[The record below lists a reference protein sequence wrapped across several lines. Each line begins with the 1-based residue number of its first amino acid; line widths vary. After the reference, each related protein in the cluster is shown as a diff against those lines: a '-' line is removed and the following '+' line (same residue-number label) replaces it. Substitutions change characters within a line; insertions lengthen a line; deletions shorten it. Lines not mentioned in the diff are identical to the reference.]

1 MFNFNGYNESY
12 ADFTDD
18 SDKVRLRNETAG
30 GILSLQ
36 ISYRTDM
43 AVTSVCANVWGV
55 HSESVVRK
63 NWKGKSSFI
72 WEMVRVIWLLC
83 GE

>member
-1 MFNFNGYNESY
+1 MFNFNGYNESST
-12 ADFTDD
+12 DFTDD

-55 HSESVVRK
+55 CSEESSGRTGKGRVR
-63 NWKGKSSFI
+63 
-72 WEMVRVIWLLC
+72 
-83 GE
+83 

>member
-1 MFNFNGYNESY
+1 M
-12 ADFTDD
+12 DFTDD

-43 AVTSVCANVWGV
+43 AVTSMCANVWGV
-55 HSESVVRK
+55 CSEESSGK
-63 NWKGKSSFI
+63 NWKGKSPLI

>member
-1 MFNFNGYNESY
+1 MCNFNGYNKSSM
-12 ADFTDD
+12 DFTDD

-55 HSESVVRK
+55 
-63 NWKGKSSFI
+63 
-72 WEMVRVIWLLC
+72 
-83 GE
+83 

>member
-1 MFNFNGYNESY
+1 MCNFNGYNESCM
-12 ADFTDD
+12 DFTDD

-36 ISYRTDM
+36 ISYRRDM

-55 HSESVVRK
+55 CSEESSGRTGKGRVR
-63 NWKGKSSFI
+63 
-72 WEMVRVIWLLC
+72 
-83 GE
+83 

>member
-1 MFNFNGYNESY
+1 MCNFNGYNKSY
-12 ADFTDD
+12 TDFTDD

-55 HSESVVRK
+55 CSEESSGRTGKGRVR
-63 NWKGKSSFI
+63 
-72 WEMVRVIWLLC
+72 
-83 GE
+83 

>member
-1 MFNFNGYNESY
+1 M
-12 ADFTDD
+12 DFTDD
-18 SDKVRLRNETAG
+18 SVEVRLRKETAG

-36 ISYRTDM
+36 ISYRTDT
-43 AVTSVCANVWGV
+43 AVTAVCANVWGAC
-55 HSESVVRK
+55 SEVVRK
-63 NWKGKSSFI
+63 NWEGKSPLI

>member
-1 MFNFNGYNESY
+1 MCNFNGYNKSSM
-12 ADFTDD
+12 DFTDD

-55 HSESVVRK
+55 CTEESSGRTGKGRVR
-63 NWKGKSSFI
+63 
-72 WEMVRVIWLLC
+72 
-83 GE
+83 

>member
-1 MFNFNGYNESY
+1 VFNFNGYSESST
-12 ADFTDD
+12 DFTDN

-55 HSESVVRK
+55 YSEESSGRTGKGRVR
-63 NWKGKSSFI
+63 
-72 WEMVRVIWLLC
+72 
-83 GE
+83 